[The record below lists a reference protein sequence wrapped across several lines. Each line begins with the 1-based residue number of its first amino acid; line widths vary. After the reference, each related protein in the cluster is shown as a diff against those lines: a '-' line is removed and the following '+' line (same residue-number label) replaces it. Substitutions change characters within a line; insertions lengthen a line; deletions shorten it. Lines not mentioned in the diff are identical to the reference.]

1 MSLANSSRLGNVFL
15 FLVLSAAT
23 TNAHASECA
32 AVYANST
39 RNVTEAYRQQTELS
53 YFFSLHC
60 SKSGEVNQSS
70 LGIGLEATVKQIPY
84 KFSLTSTDAKTK
96 MEEFCKVGAQQN
108 FFSSTATDVRNE
120 VVVAALRSFNECIA
134 LERRGLR
141 LTHQEQP
148 PRSVLIFGE
157 QTNAYTAASLDAITY
172 DPKLVSCRSTGFSKD
187 GSAITLDGSKSLKI
201 TQNFTITCTRKGNPA
216 PKSTVYPRTTIG
228 VSTSLGPYT
237 VDLIEDEL
245 YGFELASQSKAL
257 YGKALADRNQALI
270 DAAASKEVAN
280 QLQAR
285 LNNVSV
291 EFHTIST
298 GERDVGSTAYYQP
311 RLYCYTDVNAHAQSV
326 CGPDRQLKLVHVG
339 GNGGHKC
346 GYQHYIFA
354 CISK

>member
-1 MSLANSSRLGNVFL
+1 MSHVNFSRLGNVFL
-15 FLVLSAAT
+15 LFAMSAVITDAR
-23 TNAHASECA
+23 ASECA

-60 SKSGEVNQSS
+60 SKSGEINQSS

-96 MEEFCKVGAQQN
+96 MEEFCKAGAQQN
-108 FFSSTATDVRNE
+108 FFSSTATDVRSE

-141 LTHQEQP
+141 LTHQEQA
-148 PRSVLIFGE
+148 PRSVLIFAE
-157 QTNAYTAASLDAITY
+157 LTNAYTSASLDTITY
-172 DPKLVSCRSTGFSKD
+172 DPKLVSCRSTGFSRD
-187 GSAITLDGSKSLKI
+187 GSAMPLDGSKALKI
-201 TQNFTITCTRKGNPA
+201 TQNFTITCTRKGKPL

-245 YGFELASQSKAL
+245 YGFELASQAKAL
-257 YGKALADRNQALI
+257 NRSAIADRDQSAME
-270 DAAASKEVAN
+270 AAASKEVAN

-285 LNNVSV
+285 LNNVGV
-291 EFHTIST
+291 EIHTVST
-298 GERDVGSTAYYQP
+298 GEYDPDTTRFYQP
-311 RLYCYTDVNAHAQSV
+311 RLYCDSKVDAHAAAI
-326 CGPDRQLKLVHVG
+326 CGPSRQVKLVPVG
-339 GNGGHKC
+339 GYSLNKC